1 MQVSGNAQASPDI
14 QNLYV
19 NRHSGVDVRVG
30 EELRQGYTSRERD
43 SDPSLNS
50 DRTVAARNSLLESGR
65 YEEAYSRARS
75 YLEERGLLSSS
86 RNGRSPA
93 SVNEDGSVNTSAR
106 QERTNAMALSS
117 YRQVQGQAERFSLE
131 SMLGVSVYA

>member
-19 NRHSGVDVRVG
+19 NRQTGADVRIG
-30 EELRQGYTSRERD
+30 AELRKGYTSPENSADRSFNAER
-43 SDPSLNS
+43 
-50 DRTVAARNSLLESGR
+50 TAARNSLLESGR
-65 YEEAYSRARS
+65 YEEAYGRARS
-75 YLEERGLLSSS
+75 YLEQKGLLNSSPDNRTAS
-86 RNGRSPA
+86 R
-93 SVNEDGSVNTSAR
+93 VNEDGSVSDPAR
-106 QERTNAMALSS
+106 QERTHALALSS